1 MKRNSGPKTGL
12 NGDVDS
18 DEGGGGGGGG
28 GGMKGVAAT
37 AAAACAHNPTCGSG
51 FSGFGGKDTEVENVA
66 GAARVAP
73 CSHS

>member
-18 DEGGGGGGGG
+18 DEGGGGG
-28 GGMKGVAAT
+28 MKGVAA
-37 AAAACAHNPTCGSG
+37 AATAACAHNPTCGSG

-66 GAARVAP
+66 GAAARVAL

>member
-18 DEGGGGGGGG
+18 DEGGGGGGGA

-37 AAAACAHNPTCGSG
+37 AAACAHNPTCG
-51 FSGFGGKDTEVENVA
+51 SGFGGKDTEVENVA
-66 GAARVAP
+66 GAARVAL

>member
-18 DEGGGGGGGG
+18 TEGG

-37 AAAACAHNPTCGSG
+37 AAACAHNPTCGSG

-66 GAARVAP
+66 GAARVAL

>member
-18 DEGGGGGGGG
+18 DEGGGGS

-37 AAAACAHNPTCGSG
+37 TTACAHNPTCGSG
-51 FSGFGGKDTEVENVA
+51 FGGKDIEVENVA
-66 GAARVAP
+66 GAARVAL

>member
-18 DEGGGGGGGG
+18 DEGGGGGGGE

-51 FSGFGGKDTEVENVA
+51 FSGL
-66 GAARVAP
+66 
-73 CSHS
+73 S

>member
-18 DEGGGGGGGG
+18 DEGGGGSGGDG

-37 AAAACAHNPTCGSG
+37 AAACAHNPTCG
-51 FSGFGGKDTEVENVA
+51 SGFGGKDTEVENVA
-66 GAARVAP
+66 GAAARVAL
-73 CSHS
+73 

>member
-18 DEGGGGGGGG
+18 DEGG

-66 GAARVAP
+66 GAARVAL

>member
-18 DEGGGGGGGG
+18 DEGGGG
-28 GGMKGVAAT
+28 MKGVAAT
-37 AAAACAHNPTCGSG
+37 AACAHNPTCGSG

-66 GAARVAP
+66 GAARVAL

>member
-28 GGMKGVAAT
+28 GMKGVAP

-51 FSGFGGKDTEVENVA
+51 SSGFSGKDTEVENVA
-66 GAARVAP
+66 GAAARVAL